1 MTKTE
6 LARNEPL
13 VKLKTVS
20 KSDYRFLYN
29 LLMERD
35 ARANISHKKMPTYNQ
50 HVAFVSAK
58 PYSKWYVILYDT
70 NEAGS
75 IYLTSQNEI
84 GIFIKKSFQN
94 KQIGNIALRKL
105 IQKNPKKRYL
115 ANVNPKNKKSI
126 RFFKNNPAFFI
137 IVFRFFVGIFS
148 TTSEEYSCISS
159 IFLIPW

>member
-1 MTKTE
+1 MV
-6 LARNEPL
+6 RNEPL
-13 VKLKTVS
+13 VKLKAVS

-58 PYSKWYVILYDT
+58 PYSKWYVILSDT
-70 NEAGS
+70 NKAGS

-84 GIFIKKSFQN
+84 GIFIKKSFQG
-94 KQIGNIALRKL
+94 KQLGNIALHKL

-115 ANVNPKNKKSI
+115 ANVNPQNKKSMQ
-126 RFFKNNPAFFI
+126 FFKNNGFK
-137 IVFRFFVGIFS
+137 
-148 TTSEEYSCISS
+148 
-159 IFLIPW
+159 LIQYTFELSKT

>member
-35 ARANISHKKMPTYNQ
+35 TRANISHKKIPTYNK

-70 NEAGS
+70 NKAGS

-84 GIFIKKSFQN
+84 GIFIKKSFQG
-94 KQIGNIALRKL
+94 KQLENIALRKM

-115 ANVNPKNKKSI
+115 ANVNPQNKKSVH
-126 RFFKNNPAFFI
+126 FFKNNGFK
-137 IVFRFFVGIFS
+137 
-148 TTSEEYSCISS
+148 
-159 IFLIPW
+159 LIQYTFELSKT

>member
-35 ARANISHKKMPTYNQ
+35 AGANISHKKIPTYNK

-58 PYSKWYVILYDT
+58 PYSKWYVILYNT
-70 NEAGS
+70 NKAGS
-75 IYLTSQNEI
+75 IYLSSQNEI
-84 GIFIKKSFQN
+84 GIFIKKSFQS
-94 KQIGNIALRKL
+94 KQLENIALRKM

-115 ANVNPKNKKSI
+115 ANVSPQNKKSI
-126 RFFKNNPAFFI
+126 RFFKNDGFK
-137 IVFRFFVGIFS
+137 
-148 TTSEEYSCISS
+148 
-159 IFLIPW
+159 LIQYTFELSKT

>member
-1 MTKTE
+1 MV
-6 LARNEPL
+6 RNEPL
-13 VKLKTVS
+13 VKLKAVS

-58 PYSKWYVILYDT
+58 PYSKWYVILSDT
-70 NEAGS
+70 NKAGS

-84 GIFIKKSFQN
+84 GIFIKKSFQG
-94 KQIGNIALRKL
+94 KQLGNIALHKL

-115 ANVNPKNKKSI
+115 ANVNPQNKKSMH
-126 RFFKNNPAFFI
+126 FFKNNGFK
-137 IVFRFFVGIFS
+137 
-148 TTSEEYSCISS
+148 
-159 IFLIPW
+159 LIQYTFELSKN

>member
-35 ARANISHKKMPTYNQ
+35 ARANISHKKMPTYYQ
-50 HVAFVSAK
+50 HVEFVSAK
-58 PYSKWYVILYDT
+58 PYSKWYVILSDT
-70 NEAGS
+70 NKAGS

-84 GIFIKKSFQN
+84 GIFIKKSFQG
-94 KQIGNIALRKL
+94 KQLGNIALHKL

-115 ANVNPKNKKSI
+115 ANVNPQNKKSMH
-126 RFFKNNPAFFI
+126 FFKNNGFK
-137 IVFRFFVGIFS
+137 
-148 TTSEEYSCISS
+148 
-159 IFLIPW
+159 LIQYTFELSKT

>member
-1 MTKTE
+1 
-6 LARNEPL
+6 LAKNESTI
-13 VKLKTVS
+13 KIKSVS

-35 ARANISHKKMPTYNQ
+35 ARANISHKKMPTYNE
-50 HVAFVSAK
+50 HVKFVSSK
-58 PYSKWYVILYDT
+58 PYPKWYIILCDV
-70 NEAGS
+70 NRAGS

-94 KQIGNIALRKL
+94 KQIGDIALRKL

-126 RFFKNNPAFFI
+126 CFFKNHGFK
-137 IVFRFFVGIFS
+137 
-148 TTSEEYSCISS
+148 
-159 IFLIPW
+159 LIQYTFELSKI

>member
-1 MTKTE
+1 MAK
-6 LARNEPL
+6 NEPL
-13 VKLKTVS
+13 VKLKIVS
-20 KSDYRFLYN
+20 KSDYRFLYD

-35 ARANISHKKMPTYNQ
+35 TRVNISHKKMPTYNQ
-50 HVAFVSAK
+50 HVSFVSAK
-58 PYSKWYVILYDT
+58 PYSKWYVILYRV
-70 NEAGS
+70 NKVGS

-126 RFFKNNPAFFI
+126 RFFKNNGFK
-137 IVFRFFVGIFS
+137 
-148 TTSEEYSCISS
+148 
-159 IFLIPW
+159 LIQYTFELSKIKN

>member
-1 MTKTE
+1 LTKNE
-6 LARNEPL
+6 LPI
-13 VKLKTVS
+13 KLKPVS

-29 LLMERD
+29 LLMERNP
-35 ARANISHKKMPTYNQ
+35 RENISHKKMPTYNE
-50 HVAFVSAK
+50 HLSFVSAK
-58 PYSKWYVILYDT
+58 PYSKWYVIMYRV
-70 NEAGS
+70 NKVGS

-126 RFFKNNPAFFI
+126 RFFKNSGFK
-137 IVFRFFVGIFS
+137 
-148 TTSEEYSCISS
+148 
-159 IFLIPW
+159 LIQYTFELSKIKN

>member
-1 MTKTE
+1 MIKTE

-35 ARANISHKKMPTYNQ
+35 AGANISHKKMPTYNQ

-70 NEAGS
+70 NKAGS
-75 IYLTSQNEI
+75 IYLSSQNEI
-84 GIFIKKSFQN
+84 GIFIKKSFHG
-94 KQIGNIALRKL
+94 KQLGNIALHKL

-115 ANVNPKNKKSI
+115 ANINPQNKKSV
-126 RFFKNNPAFFI
+126 RFFKNNGFK
-137 IVFRFFVGIFS
+137 
-148 TTSEEYSCISS
+148 
-159 IFLIPW
+159 LIQHTFELSKT

>member
-13 VKLKTVS
+13 VKLKTIS

-35 ARANISHKKMPTYNQ
+35 ARANISHKKMPTYNK

-70 NEAGS
+70 NKAGS
-75 IYLTSQNEI
+75 IYLSSQNEI
-84 GIFIKKSFQN
+84 GIFIKKSFQG
-94 KQIGNIALRKL
+94 KQLENIALRKM

-115 ANVNPKNKKSI
+115 ANVSPQNKKSI
-126 RFFKNNPAFFI
+126 RFFKNNGFK
-137 IVFRFFVGIFS
+137 
-148 TTSEEYSCISS
+148 
-159 IFLIPW
+159 LIQHTFELSKT

>member
-20 KSDYRFLYN
+20 KSDYRFLYD
-29 LLMERD
+29 LLMERNP
-35 ARANISHKKMPTYNQ
+35 RANISHKKMPTYNE
-50 HVAFVSAK
+50 HVSFVSAK
-58 PYSKWYVILYDT
+58 PYSKWYVILYRV
-70 NEAGS
+70 NKVGS

-126 RFFKNNPAFFI
+126 RFFKNNGFK
-137 IVFRFFVGIFS
+137 
-148 TTSEEYSCISS
+148 
-159 IFLIPW
+159 LIQYTFELSKIKN